1 MPDTPPRTPRTSR
14 QPKVRSSCD
23 RCGTAKLKCDRGQP
37 QCRRCIPL
45 GLECIYGVSRKMG
58 KPPRERLRI
67 ADVPGVPQGP
77 DEYTG
82 SISRDRPD
90 DNNCSSGATGSVIDS
105 VVLNSGPF
113 SSVNNVPSAWGASD
127 GYNDSLMKSV
137 DMSDALPTD
146 LLGSSISDFASLEF
160 DDKLLYTTMQTGS
173 ISTLE
178 MPEFEGFST
187 STAETKPS
195 QTQVDENVLFDSAL
209 MPSAVSGAHDCSR
222 EAYDILGSLSL
233 LNLNMAHCVPG
244 SASSS
249 ASTPASTTHRVP
261 FDHILRLNR
270 ESSERLG
277 RLLTCQCARWP
288 HQALL
293 YASII
298 SLVLTWYQEAAGC
311 TQKASWSPVATAT
324 DTASPYES
332 SSGSPSPWS
341 TTPVGTAIGTGGAS
355 TLPYTGA
362 TALAIAPTH
371 MAIGSFNIDDQEVQ
385 AALRIQLLLGESR
398 RTGALINLYRSSSE
412 INEFTLSSVDSLHK
426 SLSSWLKMEHLRIA
440 DVMRSRLR
448 ELST

>member
-1 MPDTPPRTPRTSR
+1 
-14 QPKVRSSCD
+14 
-23 RCGTAKLKCDRGQP
+23 
-37 QCRRCIPL
+37 
-45 GLECIYGVSRKMG
+45 MG
-58 KPPRERLRI
+58 KPPRGRLRI
-67 ADVPGVPQGP
+67 ADVPGGPRRP

-105 VVLNSGPF
+105 IVLNSGPF
-113 SSVNNVPSAWGASD
+113 SSVNSVPSAWDASD
-127 GYNDSLMKSV
+127 DYIDSLMTSV
-137 DMSDALPTD
+137 DMSDALQTD
-146 LLGSSISDFASLEF
+146 LLESSNSNFASLEF
-160 DDKLLYTTMQTGS
+160 DDHLLHTNMQTGS

-178 MPEFEGFST
+178 IPEVEGFST
-187 STAETKPS
+187 SAAETKPS
-195 QTQVDENVLFDSAL
+195 QTQVDENVNFDSVS
-209 MPSAVSGAHDCSR
+209 MPYAGSGAHDCSR

-261 FDHILRLNR
+261 FDYILFLNR

-277 RLLTCQCARWP
+277 RLLTCHCARWP

-341 TTPVGTAIGTGGAS
+341 TTPVFTAVGTGGAS
-355 TLPYTGA
+355 TPTYTGA
-362 TALAIAPTH
+362 TALAVAPTH

-398 RTGALINLYRSSSE
+398 RTGALIDLYRSSSG
-412 INEFTLSSVDSLHK
+412 INELQFSSVDSLHN
-426 SLSSWLKMEHLRIA
+426 SLTSWLKTEHLRIA

-448 ELST
+448 EVST

>member
-1 MPDTPPRTPRTSR
+1 MPDTPPQTPRTSR

-67 ADVPGVPQGP
+67 ADVPGVPRRP

-105 VVLNSGPF
+105 IVLKSGPF

-127 GYNDSLMKSV
+127 SYNDSLMTNV
-137 DMSDALPTD
+137 DMSDALQTD
-146 LLGSSISDFASLEF
+146 LSGSSVSDFASLEF
-160 DDKLLYTTMQTGS
+160 DDHLLYTNMQTGS
-173 ISTLE
+173 ISMLD

-187 STAETKPS
+187 SAAETKPS
-195 QTQVDENVLFDSAL
+195 QTQINEIVFFDSAL
-209 MPSAVSGAHDCSR
+209 MPSAGSGAHDCSR

-233 LNLNMAHCVPG
+233 LNLDMAHCVPG

-249 ASTPASTTHRVP
+249 ASTPGSTTHRVP

-277 RLLTCQCARWP
+277 RLLTCRCARWP

-311 TQKASWSPVATAT
+311 TQRASWSPVATAT
-324 DTASPYES
+324 DTASPHES

-341 TTPVGTAIGTGGAS
+341 STPVGTAVGTGGAS
-355 TLPYTGA
+355 TPTYTGA
-362 TALAIAPTH
+362 TALGVAPTH

-398 RTGALINLYRSSSE
+398 RTGALIDLYRSSSG
-412 INEFTLSSVDSLHK
+412 IDEFRLSSVDSLHK

-440 DVMRSRLR
+440 DAMRSRLR
-448 ELST
+448 EVST